1 MYHSWPCSS
10 GVACAPVSYLV
21 QLQALAPLGER
32 DAVVVVLVAAVQE
45 GCDAVLQRHQR
56 RADRE
61 QLVTGN
67 ESGTINSLR
76 INNTEQVY
84 IGGIIQ

>member
-1 MYHSWPCSS
+1 MRY
-10 GVACAPVSYLV
+10 YLV

-45 GCDAVLQRHQR
+45 GRDAVLQGHQR

-61 QLVTGN
+61 QLVPGYEPDEPHRLFQKLYHT
-67 ESGTINSLR
+67 TIRCRSVDSYA
-76 INNTEQVY
+76 EE
-84 IGGIIQ
+84 